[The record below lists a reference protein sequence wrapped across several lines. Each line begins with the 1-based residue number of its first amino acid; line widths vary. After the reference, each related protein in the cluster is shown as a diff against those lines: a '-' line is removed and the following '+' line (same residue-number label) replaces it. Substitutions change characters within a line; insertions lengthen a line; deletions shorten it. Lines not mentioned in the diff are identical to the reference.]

1 MAIILAS
8 QSPRRKEILT
18 DLGIDF
24 KIIVSD
30 ADESSNE
37 NNPEKLV
44 EILAERKANAISDQA
59 VENDTIIAADT
70 VVVLGDKILG
80 KPKDKHD
87 AENMLTILSNNVHK
101 VITGVCVKKGDN
113 IIVSHDITY
122 VYFKKLSKDTI
133 DNYLSSN
140 EYIDKAGSYA
150 IQGIGGSFVE
160 KIEGSYTNVVGLP
173 EELTIKLLDEI
184 KTCV

>member
-18 DLGIDF
+18 NLGIDF

-30 ADESSNE
+30 ADETCYE
-37 NNPEKLV
+37 KDPVKLV
-44 EILAERKANAISDQA
+44 EILAERKANAISDQIT
-59 VENDTIIAADT
+59 ENDTIIAADT

-80 KPKDKHD
+80 KPKDRRD

-101 VITGVCVKKGDN
+101 VITGICVKKGDN
-113 IIVSHDITY
+113 SIVSHDITY

-133 DNYLSSN
+133 GNYLSTN

-173 EELTIKLLDEI
+173 EELAIKLLDKI

>member
-18 DLGIDF
+18 ELGLDF

-37 NNPEKLV
+37 KDPARLV
-44 EILAERKANAISDQA
+44 EILSQRKADAICHM
-59 VENDTIIAADT
+59 VGENDTIIAADT
-70 VVVLGDKILG
+70 VVVLDNKILG
-80 KPKDKHD
+80 KPKNKQD
-87 AENMLTILSNNVHK
+87 AENMLSILSGNRHK
-101 VITGVCVKKGDN
+101 VVTGVCVKKGSRK
-113 IIVSHDITY
+113 IVSHDTTF
-122 VYFKKLSKDTI
+122 VYFKNLDKETI
-133 DNYLSSN
+133 DNYLSEN
-140 EYIDKAGSYA
+140 EYTDKAGSYA
-150 IQGIGGSFVE
+150 IQGAGGNFVE

-173 EELTIKLLDEI
+173 KELTIKLLDEI